1 MFWKE
6 KERGRERRR
15 KEYGGKK
22 QTKQKAAHVVL
33 SFLLFLLFFLLFFP
47 FFFFSLSHW
56 KKNYFAQIL
65 HNLVSLHISAF
76 KRNKLLTTSI
86 CIVRDEKCRIPRSW
100 IDNPDF
106 QAALALTPV
115 ISLDPKARLTR
126 SEAHFSFFPSLI
138 NRMVSVDVKH
148 HVSFHCV
155 ACVVCLTLIFD

>member
-1 MFWKE
+1 M
-6 KERGRERRR
+6 
-15 KEYGGKK
+15 GGKNK
-22 QTKQKAAHVVL
+22 QNKKPHT
-33 SFLLFLLFFLLFFP
+33 LFCRSCFFYYFFYYFFL

-86 CIVRDEKCRIPRSW
+86 CIVRDEKCRILRSW

-155 ACVVCLTLIFD
+155 ACVVCLTLIFY